1 MIEGGEVMDLVL
13 EIARAALGT
22 WLGVL
27 ALYFTFH
34 TFEVVKESNNE

>member
-1 MIEGGEVMDLVL
+1 MDLVL

-27 ALYFTFH
+27 ALYFAFH
-34 TFEVVKESNNE
+34 AFEMIKEKQQ